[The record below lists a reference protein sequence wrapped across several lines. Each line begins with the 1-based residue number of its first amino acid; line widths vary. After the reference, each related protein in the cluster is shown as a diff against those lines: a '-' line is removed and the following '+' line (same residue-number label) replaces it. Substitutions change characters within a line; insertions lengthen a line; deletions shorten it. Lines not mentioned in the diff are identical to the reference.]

1 MVRDLP
7 AVVREVAAG
16 EKARLYARREFEVF
30 FERAL
35 LRGCQAAEA
44 DGDERVG
51 QESVGLDRA
60 LADFAKAVRVL
71 VHARERGVNLF
82 EQEAQL
88 RVVVVSDEV
97 LKPVSAFEQLISKRG
112 VNNGSHHCLP

>member
-30 FERAL
+30 FEGAL
-35 LRGCQAAEA
+35 LRGRQTPQT
-44 DGDERVG
+44 DRDERVG
-51 QESVGLDRA
+51 HESLGLDRA
-60 LADFAKAVRVL
+60 LADFAQAERVL

-82 EQEAQL
+82 EQRAQL
-88 RVVVVSDEV
+88 RGVVMFDEV
-97 LKPVSAFEQLISKRG
+97 LKPVSAFEQLVSKRG